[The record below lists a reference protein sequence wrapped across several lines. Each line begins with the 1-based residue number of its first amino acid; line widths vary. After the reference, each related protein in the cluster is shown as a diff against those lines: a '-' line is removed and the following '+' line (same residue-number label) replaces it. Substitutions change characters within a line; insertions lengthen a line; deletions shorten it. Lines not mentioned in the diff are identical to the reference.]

1 MKHVA
6 HPRTLVDLLTGWLWS
21 FHPRAIPTMQ
31 RANYA
36 RELVSWA
43 FLPIMLGA
51 IEGGTMSVIVK
62 KAWAGVPGV
71 SPAALDFA
79 VALVSAAPNFANLTS
94 FLWSRVSN
102 GRDKVAFIS
111 RIQLATCACVALV
124 AAMPVSEWGLLGT
137 CVLVL
142 LARSTWT
149 GVITVRAAIWRQ
161 NYPKNG
167 RASIAGKMATVQSI
181 MLALAGWVVGASMDL
196 NPASFHVV
204 FPVLAAVGVYGNSIF
219 RHVRLRGGRRLAERE
234 RAEAGTAEVS
244 ANPVRTAA
252 VAGDALRTNWRVLVE
267 DRPYRTFMAWM
278 FVFGLGNLMIG
289 APQAIFLEDR
299 LGATYLQAILATTI
313 IPLLTMPLVIPVWAR
328 LLDRL
333 HIVKFRS
340 IHGWS
345 FVAAA
350 GVMWLAAWSE
360 SLWLFYVSGA
370 LLGVGFAGGSIAWN
384 IGHQDFASAERDA
397 LYMSVHVTLNGIRG
411 VIAPFLAVALYKWLD
426 ATGVSHLTFAVCFA
440 VNVVGVLGFAWQW
453 RTMRTTLAGF
463 DRAAKK
469 ASIDEDEP
477 LTRIRASIDRGD

>member
-6 HPRTLVDLLTGWLWS
+6 HPRTLVDLLTSWLWS

-345 FVAAA
+345 FVTAA

-440 VNVVGVLGFAWQW
+440 VNVVGVLGFASQW

-463 DRAAKK
+463 DRAATK